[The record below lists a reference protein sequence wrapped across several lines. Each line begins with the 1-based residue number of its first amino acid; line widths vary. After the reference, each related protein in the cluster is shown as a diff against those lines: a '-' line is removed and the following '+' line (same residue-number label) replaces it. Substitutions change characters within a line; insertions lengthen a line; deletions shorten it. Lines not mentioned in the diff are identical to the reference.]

1 MIGVNHFKDK
11 IWNPKIFPDGRFD
24 PVFFGT
30 FSRKRRIAYAPSFGI
45 PAVPDG
51 MQAELKGYLD
61 GFSHLSVR
69 ETQGREI
76 VREAT
81 GRDVPVVLDPTLLL
95 TADQWASMSNH
106 PADYPTGGDI
116 LCYCISR
123 PGALTPYITQLHQET
138 GLPVVQLCGIRQKVH
153 PKARQILDAGPA
165 EFLSLFRNAAYVV
178 TNSFHG
184 TVFSVQFHRPFFT
197 TVSPAELSAPER
209 SRTVSILGRLG
220 LADRVIGKGDTA
232 ELLSSVNWDAAEAA
246 LAAARQELGNPVL
259 VVDSSFRTLAMEPEQ
274 PIGIDSWDRILQGE
288 APQHHDLKQAEA
300 MIENFSARN
309 LTGLQIVPYTEPDG
323 RPVRR
328 MVGPVVAPDDGRN
341 CGGLEIIELEHP
353 FAPEDEVLAQRLLEL
368 LQHYLVHAAPT
379 AWRAAPEERFLQE
392 LLFCEPAQQSAMQKK
407 LHRFPALE
415 APPHFYLASIPLSQ
429 AHRLTRTNQQA
440 LLAHE
445 WPEGWFMQTETA
457 FLLLLPGTGDA
468 AQPEQLLQKLQE
480 VGLRMD
486 QTVILSMPFPSL
498 LQLGTVWRFN
508 QEAAATA
515 RDLHC
520 GAGCRSASALYQD
533 VFVRTIAQ
541 SANLRAFI
549 HPMLRRLQEYD
560 QAHSTALLHTL
571 CVYLLQEQNLHATAR
586 QLFIH
591 RNTLV
596 YRLQRIRTLL
606 QLDLDDAAVRNVL
619 RTGCILLE
627 YYQGAF

>member
-1 MIGVNHFKDK
+1 MLDLLLDYTEAEGDFKWGVAHHPYPQSLFEPKAWLDTEATFDYNTPLITFKNLEVLDAWIKQPRALYKGKEKRTLYLSEQNPNSKDYSEEALLEQAAGMAYALKKLEACDGIDAYQMHGWFDQRGEGGLRIG
-11 IWNPKIFPDGRFD
+11 IRRFPDDKDDPSGRKPAWF
-24 PVFFGT
+24 VFQAFGT
-30 FSRKRRIAYAPSFGI
+30 
-45 PAVPDG
+45 D
-51 MQAELKGYLD
+51 
-61 GFSHLSVR
+61 R
-69 ETQGREI
+69 EE
-76 VREAT
+76 EAF
-81 GRDVPVVLDPTLLL
+81 
-95 TADQWASMSNH
+95 
-106 PADYPTGGDI
+106 
-116 LCYCISR
+116 
-123 PGALTPYITQLHQET
+123 
-138 GLPVVQLCGIRQKVH
+138 
-153 PKARQILDAGPA
+153 
-165 EFLSLFRNAAYVV
+165 EFAKK
-178 TNSFHG
+178 
-184 TVFSVQFHRPFFT
+184 
-197 TVSPAELSAPER
+197 
-209 SRTVSILGRLG
+209 I
-220 LADRVIGKGDTA
+220 
-232 ELLSSVNWDAAEAA
+232 
-246 LAAARQELGNPVL
+246 
-259 VVDSSFRTLAMEPEQ
+259 
-274 PIGIDSWDRILQGE
+274 IGIDSWDRILQGE

>member
-1 MIGVNHFKDK
+1 MPEKSG
-11 IWNPKIFPDGRFD
+11 
-24 PVFFGT
+24 
-30 FSRKRRIAYAPSFGI
+30 KR
-45 PAVPDG
+45 
-51 MQAELKGYLD
+51 
-61 GFSHLSVR
+61 
-69 ETQGREI
+69 
-76 VREAT
+76 
-81 GRDVPVVLDPTLLL
+81 
-95 TADQWASMSNH
+95 
-106 PADYPTGGDI
+106 
-116 LCYCISR
+116 
-123 PGALTPYITQLHQET
+123 
-138 GLPVVQLCGIRQKVH
+138 
-153 PKARQILDAGPA
+153 
-165 EFLSLFRNAAYVV
+165 
-178 TNSFHG
+178 
-184 TVFSVQFHRPFFT
+184 
-197 TVSPAELSAPER
+197 
-209 SRTVSILGRLG
+209 
-220 LADRVIGKGDTA
+220 
-232 ELLSSVNWDAAEAA
+232 
-246 LAAARQELGNPVL
+246 
-259 VVDSSFRTLAMEPEQ
+259 
-274 PIGIDSWDRILQGE
+274 
-288 APQHHDLKQAEA
+288 
-300 MIENFSARN
+300 
-309 LTGLQIVPYTEPDG
+309 
-323 RPVRR
+323 
-328 MVGPVVAPDDGRN
+328 
-341 CGGLEIIELEHP
+341 
-353 FAPEDEVLAQRLLEL
+353 
-368 LQHYLVHAAPT
+368 
-379 AWRAAPEERFLQE
+379 
-392 LLFCEPAQQSAMQKK
+392 QSAMQKK

-468 AQPEQLLQKLQE
+468 AQPEQLLQKLQV

>member
-1 MIGVNHFKDK
+1 M
-11 IWNPKIFPDGRFD
+11 
-24 PVFFGT
+24 
-30 FSRKRRIAYAPSFGI
+30 
-45 PAVPDG
+45 
-51 MQAELKGYLD
+51 
-61 GFSHLSVR
+61 
-69 ETQGREI
+69 
-76 VREAT
+76 
-81 GRDVPVVLDPTLLL
+81 
-95 TADQWASMSNH
+95 
-106 PADYPTGGDI
+106 
-116 LCYCISR
+116 
-123 PGALTPYITQLHQET
+123 
-138 GLPVVQLCGIRQKVH
+138 
-153 PKARQILDAGPA
+153 
-165 EFLSLFRNAAYVV
+165 
-178 TNSFHG
+178 
-184 TVFSVQFHRPFFT
+184 
-197 TVSPAELSAPER
+197 
-209 SRTVSILGRLG
+209 
-220 LADRVIGKGDTA
+220 
-232 ELLSSVNWDAAEAA
+232 
-246 LAAARQELGNPVL
+246 L

-309 LTGLQIVPYTEPDG
+309 LTGLQTVPYTEPDG

-457 FLLLLPGTGDA
+457 FLLLLPGTGDT

-560 QAHSTALLHTL
+560 QTHSTALLHTL

>member
-1 MIGVNHFKDK
+1 MLTTELCARLCAD
-11 IWNPKIFPDGRFD
+11 FPLQLPD
-24 PVFFGT
+24 
-30 FSRKRRIAYAPSFGI
+30 APACF
-45 PAVPDG
+45 ACT
-51 MQAELKGYLD
+51 
-61 GFSHLSVR
+61 R
-69 ETQGREI
+69 
-76 VREAT
+76 
-81 GRDVPVVLDPTLLL
+81 VVLDPW
-95 TADQWASMSNH
+95 D
-106 PADYPTGGDI
+106 
-116 LCYCISR
+116 
-123 PGALTPYITQLHQET
+123 
-138 GLPVVQLCGIRQKVH
+138 
-153 PKARQILDAGPA
+153 DAEG
-165 EFLSLFRNAAYVV
+165 
-178 TNSFHG
+178 G
-184 TVFSVQFHRPFFT
+184 TVFIGEGTVDRPDRFYLLCAPGAPQHPNAAHYADPALTLPLVRAVHRLL
-197 TVSPAELSAPER
+197 EPER
-209 SRTVSILGRLG
+209 RPQRRLHRLDHACPSGG
-220 LADRVIGKGDTA
+220 LQD
-232 ELLSSVNWDAAEAA
+232 L

-309 LTGLQIVPYTEPDG
+309 LTGLQTVPYTEPDG

-468 AQPEQLLQKLQE
+468 AQPEQLLQKLQV

>member
-1 MIGVNHFKDK
+1 MSMYDMVDTTPEGYSEGEELSKMFSEDDMSEAFEERDIDVITEEINFYKQQAGMAILEIGKRLVEAKAQLSHGEWLPWLEKKVEFSERSAQQYIRLWKEYGKSATVADLGVRKALVLLALPDTERDSFAGEKHEVNGEEKTAAEMTVKELEKAVAERNTAREEAEQAKADL
-11 IWNPKIFPDGRFD
+11 
-24 PVFFGT
+24 
-30 FSRKRRIAYAPSFGI
+30 YA
-45 PAVPDG
+45 A
-51 MQAELKGYLD
+51 
-61 GFSHLSVR
+61 
-69 ETQGREI
+69 
-76 VREAT
+76 REAAREA
-81 GRDVPVVLDPTLLL
+81 RDHVETLRGELEALKNRPTEV
-95 TADQWASMSNH
+95 AIEQ
-106 PADYPTGGDI
+106 
-116 LCYCISR
+116 R
-123 PGALTPYITQLHQET
+123 
-138 GLPVVQLCGIRQKVH
+138 
-153 PKARQILDAGPA
+153 DAT
-165 EFLSLFRNAAYVV
+165 EE
-178 TNSFHG
+178 
-184 TVFSVQFHRPFFT
+184 Q
-197 TVSPAELSAPER
+197 
-209 SRTVSILGRLG
+209 
-220 LADRVIGKGDTA
+220 
-232 ELLSSVNWDAAEAA
+232 

-309 LTGLQIVPYTEPDG
+309 LTGLQTVPYTEPDG

-457 FLLLLPGTGDA
+457 FLLLLPGTGDT

-480 VGLRMD
+480 VGLRMG

-549 HPMLRRLQEYD
+549 HPMLRRLPEYD

-606 QLDLDDAAVRNVL
+606 QLDLDDAAMRNVL

>member
-1 MIGVNHFKDK
+1 MLTTELCARLCAD
-11 IWNPKIFPDGRFD
+11 FPL
-24 PVFFGT
+24 
-30 FSRKRRIAYAPSFGI
+30 
-45 PAVPDG
+45 
-51 MQAELKGYLD
+51 Q
-61 GFSHLSVR
+61 LSDALACFACTR
-69 ETQGREI
+69 
-76 VREAT
+76 
-81 GRDVPVVLDPTLLL
+81 VVLDPW
-95 TADQWASMSNH
+95 D
-106 PADYPTGGDI
+106 
-116 LCYCISR
+116 
-123 PGALTPYITQLHQET
+123 
-138 GLPVVQLCGIRQKVH
+138 
-153 PKARQILDAGPA
+153 DAEG
-165 EFLSLFRNAAYVV
+165 
-178 TNSFHG
+178 G
-184 TVFSVQFHRPFFT
+184 TVFIGEGTVDRPDRFYLLCAPGAPQHPNAAHYADPALTLPLVRAVHRLL
-197 TVSPAELSAPER
+197 EPER
-209 SRTVSILGRLG
+209 RLQRRLHRLEQACLSGG
-220 LADRVIGKGDTA
+220 LKD
-232 ELLSSVNWDAAEAA
+232 L

-309 LTGLQIVPYTEPDG
+309 LTGLQTVPYTEPDG

-341 CGGLEIIELEHP
+341 CGGLEIIELKHP

-606 QLDLDDAAVRNVL
+606 QLDLNDAAVRNVL